1 MGTNYYAYDVKSKEQ
16 LYHIGKRSAA
26 GHFCWDC
33 GMSSKNIAKDNW
45 DKKPYIYGTRAIHCG
60 GFEENR
66 LNNEPTDLEYCPVCG
81 KPFHVD
87 KEEVNAMFA
96 ELGFSKQPN
105 RTNNTTCSFMF
116 GISPYVLSDVMSNE
130 NICVIDEYGRELT
143 KEEFKEVIQNC
154 GVKYYDFVGE
164 DFS

>member
-1 MGTNYYAYDVKSKEQ
+1 MGTNYYACNTKNKEHI
-16 LYHIGKRSAA
+16 YHIGKRSAA

-33 GMSSKNIAKDNW
+33 GMSSTNIAKDNW
-45 DKKPYIYGTRAIHCG
+45 SKKEYVYGTDAIHFG
-60 GFEENR
+60 GFKEHT
-66 LNNEPTDLEYCPVCG
+66 LNDEPTDLEYCPLCG
-81 KPFHVD
+81 KPFEL
-87 KEEVNAMFA
+87 EEINSMFV

-105 RTNNTTCSFMF
+105 RSNNTTCSFSF
-116 GISPYVLSDVMSNE
+116 AVSPYVLSNVMSNE